1 MRRAAS
7 ALAMS
12 HGRNACAV
20 FVLCATTASFL
31 PAQTLTTLHNF
42 NGADGAKSWA
52 AVVQGTDGNL
62 YGTTYDGGSNGGGT
76 IFRISMTGTLTTL
89 YDFCSQSGC
98 ADGAQPQGRLG
109 ETASGEFYS
118 TTTAGGQGNCPLG
131 CGTVY
136 KMTPGGNLTTLYRF
150 GTQTNSMDGIDPA
163 DGLAPA
169 TNGYLYGTT
178 VQGGANP
185 CPPLAGCGTVF
196 RITPPGT
203 LFTTLHSFTGLDGNQ
218 VYARLVQ
225 AVNGDLY
232 GTTYMGANN
241 ACPGGCGTVYKIS
254 PKGTLTTLHS
264 FGGADGAN
272 PVGGLI
278 QAADGSLYGETK
290 LGGTHNA
297 GTVFRIT
304 PSGALT
310 TIYSF
315 CSQTNC
321 ADGSGPPADMVQ
333 AITGD
338 FYGTTE
344 AGGAGGR
351 GTIFKLSPGGRLK
364 TLYSFCSQSGCAD
377 GADPQGGLT
386 QATNG
391 DLYGTTKIGGATNN
405 GTVFS
410 LSVGLGPFV
419 KTLLT
424 MGKTGAA
431 ITILGTNLTGASSVT
446 FNGTPAVFAVNST
459 GTAISTT
466 VPLGATT
473 GTVQVVT
480 PSGTVSSNLPFWVM
494 P

>member
-1 MRRAAS
+1 MDENRHHRRKGKS
-7 ALAMS
+7 AY
-12 HGRNACAV
+12 AV
-20 FVLCATTASFL
+20 FLLCATTAAVM
-31 PAQTLTTLHNF
+31 PAQTFTTLHSF
-42 NGADGAKSWA
+42 DGTDGASSWA

-76 IFRISMTGTLTTL
+76 VFKITLTGTLATL
-89 YDFCSQSGC
+89 YNFCSQSEC

-109 ETASGEFYS
+109 ETAKGEFYS

-136 KMTPGGNLTTLYRF
+136 KMTPDGKLTTLYRF
-150 GTQTNSMDGIDPA
+150 GTQTNIMDGIDPA

-169 TNGYLYGTT
+169 TNGYLYGNT

-185 CPPLAGCGTVF
+185 CPPFADCGTVF
-196 RITPPGT
+196 RMTPRGA
-203 LFTTLHSFTGLDGNQ
+203 LTTVHSFTGLDGNQ
-218 VYARLVQ
+218 VYGRLVQ
-225 AVNGDLY
+225 APNGYFY
-232 GTTYMGANN
+232 GTTYGGANN
-241 ACPGGCGTVYKIS
+241 ACSGGCGTVYKIS
-254 PKGTLTTLHS
+254 PNGTLTTLHC
-264 FGGADGAN
+264 FDRADGAK

-278 QAADGSLYGETK
+278 QAADGNLYGETK
-290 LGGTHNA
+290 MGGAHNGGTIY
-297 GTVFRIT
+297 RIT
-304 PSGALT
+304 PGGALT
-310 TIYSF
+310 TIYNF

-338 FYGTTE
+338 FYGTTD
-344 AGGAGGR
+344 AGGTGGR
-351 GTIFKLSPGGRLK
+351 GTIFKLSPSGTLT

-386 QATNG
+386 LATNG
-391 DLYGTTKIGGATNN
+391 DLYGTTMRGGANDN

-419 KTLLT
+419 RTLLT

-431 ITILGTNLTGASSVT
+431 VTILGTDLTGASSVT
-446 FNGTPAVFAVNST
+446 FNGAPAAFTVNST

-466 VPLGATT
+466 VPAGATT
-473 GTVQVVT
+473 GTVRVVT
-480 PSGTVSSNLPFWVM
+480 TGGTLSSNLPFFVL